1 MQRVEVASNNKLK
14 TNKANSEQSNSEQSN
29 SEQSKLKPATLV
41 SKKEKLDERI
51 IKKYPNRRLYDTQIS
66 RYITLH
72 DVKQLVMEH
81 KEFQVIDAK
90 TNEDLTRCTL
100 MQLIAEEETNGTP
113 ILTSEIL
120 KEFVRFYGDS
130 MQTMM
135 SRFLEHSVKLFMEKR
150 AGLKSP
156 LNSMLGTN
164 KSSLMQNIA
173 KQNMR
178 AFEQQ
183 SFRNQATEGQT
194 SEKEMVDFGTVEVE
208 R

>member
-1 MQRVEVASNNKLK
+1 MQRVEVAKNNKAEPK
-14 TNKANSEQSNSEQSN
+14 QANSHQVNRI
-29 SEQSKLKPATLV
+29 
-41 SKKEKLDERI
+41 SKKETPTERI

-113 ILTSEIL
+113 ILTPEIL

-173 KQNMR
+173 KQNMKS
-178 AFEQQ
+178 FENLF
-183 SFRNQATEGQT
+183 SEEQT
-194 SEKEMVDFGTVEVE
+194 SKKGAVDFGTVEVE
-208 R
+208 Q

>member
-1 MQRVEVASNNKLK
+1 MQRVEVATNSKSEINK
-14 TNKANSEQSNSEQSN
+14 TNSQQVNR
-29 SEQSKLKPATLV
+29 LT
-41 SKKEKLDERI
+41 KKEMPTERI

-72 DVKQLVMEH
+72 DVKKLVMEH
-81 KEFQVIDAK
+81 KDFQVIDAK
-90 TNEDLTRCTL
+90 TNENLTRCTL
-100 MQLIAEEETNGTP
+100 MQLIAEEETNGAP

-173 KQNMR
+173 KQNMKS
-178 AFEQQ
+178 FENKPTEDQ
-183 SFRNQATEGQT
+183 SVNFT
-194 SEKEMVDFGTVEVE
+194 TVEVE
-208 R
+208 Q